1 MSTTALIVELVIVG
15 IQVTIWVSM
24 IVVLLSGYQWLNP
37 DTVGKIATPLA
48 VILLAVCYT
57 IGIIFDAF
65 TALLEDKLFERREIS
80 EADRGKRRALR
91 QKLRLRDSA
100 LSLQLDNDQY
110 LLRLLRSTTLN
121 LILITLFGSILV
133 CTAGGLSTAQRI
145 FYVALLVVFAGIG
158 AYGWWRRR
166 TRFVKNRDA
175 FYKAL
180 EESEKIL

>member
-1 MSTTALIVELVIVG
+1 MAFARARLIRALGGSSSKSHQSEVSMSTTALIVELVIVG

-91 QKLRLRDSA
+91 QKLRLRDS
-100 LSLQLDNDQY
+100 
-110 LLRLLRSTTLN
+110 
-121 LILITLFGSILV
+121 
-133 CTAGGLSTAQRI
+133 
-145 FYVALLVVFAGIG
+145 
-158 AYGWWRRR
+158 
-166 TRFVKNRDA
+166 
-175 FYKAL
+175 
-180 EESEKIL
+180 